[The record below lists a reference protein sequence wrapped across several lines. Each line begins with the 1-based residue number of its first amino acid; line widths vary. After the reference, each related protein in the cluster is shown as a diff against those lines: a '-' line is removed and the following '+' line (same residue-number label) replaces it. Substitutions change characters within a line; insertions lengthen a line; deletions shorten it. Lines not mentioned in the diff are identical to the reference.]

1 MLLLLIKGL
10 LIGFSIAA
18 PVGPI
23 GILCINRTLASGLR
37 AGLLSG
43 TGAAVA
49 DAVYGCIAGFGLVS
63 LSKFLIAQE
72 GIIRLLGG
80 AFLIYLGIK
89 IFLSSGPVKQT
100 TDQANTLFQDFYST
114 FFLTLTNPA
123 TIISFIAIFAS
134 LGLVEVNANYIEASA
149 IVLGVFLGSLVWWCI
164 LCIGIASVHHKLNAG
179 VLKWIN
185 TLSGV
190 ILISFGLLAILGR
203 KLGVG

>member
-1 MLLLLIKGL
+1 MLALFIKGF
-10 LIGFSIAA
+10 LIGLSIAA

-43 TGAAVA
+43 VGAAVA

-63 LSKFLIAQE
+63 LSQFLIAQE
-72 GIIRLLGG
+72 IWIRLLGG
-80 AFLIYLGIK
+80 AFLLYLGVK

-100 TDQANTLFQDFYST
+100 NDQANTLFQDFYST
-114 FFLTLTNPA
+114 FFLTLMNPA

-134 LGLVEVNANYIEASA
+134 LGIVEVNTNYTEAST
-149 IVLGVFLGSLVWWCI
+149 IVLGVFLGSLLWWCI
-164 LCIGIASVHHKLNAG
+164 LSIGIASIHHKLNTV

-185 TLSGV
+185 YFSGV
-190 ILISFGLLAILGR
+190 ILVSFGLLAILSGAL
-203 KLGVG
+203 KQ